1 MRRLTKA
8 VVTALCLG
16 TLCSSMFCANT
27 LCVSAAEKVDG
38 IKPIEMVATDEN
50 DYFAVTDDLGYV
62 TVKKAGYYAVVL
74 KSSRSS
80 DTPFY
85 VSVTSGDS
93 ILNVETHEEI
103 YGSFDKAKVFNQY
116 AEGDTLYVIAKR
128 NSEDEYYVIYSEDG
142 ITTSSVLCVTSDM
155 PDLQPVEDTTPYT
168 PVFSNIKL
176 SESEEKATFSADLSV
191 SEGVIDS
198 VEVRALTEDYYE
210 TLEFIPYSNSKES
223 FKYEFI
229 QNGTFEVWCYSDSGE
244 SSVQTVE
251 VKGISTS
258 VTIDDPYTDSESP
271 NLTIEFDTSKKGL
284 KEGAD
289 LFAITVKS
297 NEVCNI
303 CVGTMSKADTTEFT
317 GYVYS
322 NGVYT
327 ITATDSWGNTTT
339 EEVKVT
345 AFGDGSM
352 PSVDDINNV
361 VGLANENPLNDS
373 NRNTYWASV
382 SDDGSL
388 LDEGSSVLPQTG
400 SPTWYALTIG
410 GSVVLIAGG
419 AFTVKRVGIF
429 RRKGGTKK

>member
-1 MRRLTKA
+1 
-8 VVTALCLG
+8 
-16 TLCSSMFCANT
+16 MFCANT

-50 DYFAVTDDLGYV
+50 DYFTPSSDGYV
-62 TVKKAGYYAVVL
+62 TVKKTGYYSVVL
-74 KSSRSS
+74 KTSWLS
-80 DTPFY
+80 DSPFY
-85 VSVTSGDS
+85 IPITSPD
-93 ILNVETHEEI
+93 
-103 YGSFDKAKVFNQY
+103 SFDSEDTKEGTYSTLKEAVVYKEY
-116 AEGDTLYVIAKR
+116 SIGDTLFITTHGGTTG
-128 NSEDEYYVIYSEDG
+128 EYYLCYSEDG
-142 ITTSSVLCVTSDM
+142 ISTSKVFCVTPGEVIYMEPEDMTSS
-155 PDLQPVEDTTPYT
+155 T
-168 PVFSNIKL
+168 PVFSGVTVD
-176 SESEEKATFSADLSV
+176 ESGDVAKFSAELSV
-191 SEGVIDS
+191 KDGNIRNVVVKMLSD
-198 VEVRALTEDYYE
+198 DYYTE
-210 TLEFIPYSNSKES
+210 LDTFNFDKSQVS
-223 FKYEFI
+223 FEYEFI
-229 QNGTFEVWCYSDSGE
+229 QNGTFEVWCYSN
-244 SSVQTVE
+244 SSQVTVQTVE
-251 VKGISTS
+251 IKCIDTS
-258 VTIDDPYTDSESP
+258 VTLDDPYTDSESP

-400 SPTWYALTIG
+400 SPVWFGLVIG
-410 GSVVLIAGG
+410 GSAVLITGG
-419 AFTVKRVGIF
+419 AFAVKKTGILKK
-429 RRKGGTKK
+429 KGGIKK